1 MDNEQISVIP
11 HELLL
16 KLCIG
21 MRHVSCTSMHWL
33 YAKKLLTLL
42 TVQGIKVFTVFDDGK
57 FLTLQNEYTTDQFYN
72 VMNTLK
78 LTIFSHLSFNQ
89 TTFCFSSIRFRNC
102 QTKIIYR
109 KKQKLLLPK
118 FFEKL
123 PISCHLKNA
132 HSPLFC
138 ITAKSNKG

>member
-1 MDNEQISVIP
+1 MNIMDKEQISVIP

-78 LTIFSHLSFNQ
+78 LTIFSHLSFNPLKLEL
-89 TTFCFSSIRFRNC
+89 TILHGWDTFDIHCSRGK
-102 QTKIIYR
+102 T
-109 KKQKLLLPK
+109 
-118 FFEKL
+118 
-123 PISCHLKNA
+123 HL
-132 HSPLFC
+132 PLFLAQQK
-138 ITAKSNKG
+138 TAK